1 MEGINDSKY
10 QEVSCF
16 SDGTPVPDL
25 LTQEELIQF
34 LRIPQVSKSKDYS
47 NVVKN
52 LIRFRNLPRIEIC
65 NKLLYPK
72 KAVLDWVKKETNLN

>member
-1 MEGINDSKY
+1 MKESNEVKY

-16 SDGTPVPDL
+16 SDGTHVPDL

-34 LRIPQVSKSKDYS
+34 LRIPQVSKSSDYS

-52 LIRFRNLPRIEIC
+52 LIRFRDLPRIKIC

-72 KAVLDWVKKETNLN
+72 KALLDWVKKETNLN